1 MPRFTAVLLLATTIT
16 APALAAPPPSSGGG
30 TGKVSMQDLH
40 FSSRADATA
49 ACDKAP
55 ITTAADGSFVCSVP
69 SSSAM
74 AINEK
79 GNAGTKPTPSK
90 PQ

>member
-1 MPRFTAVLLLATTIT
+1 MPRITAVLLLAVTVS

-30 TGKVSMQDLH
+30 SGKVSMQDMH

-55 ITTAADGSFVCSVP
+55 ITTAADGSFVCTVP
-69 SSSAM
+69 SSTAM

-79 GNAGTKPTPSK
+79 GHAGTNPKPSK